1 MPPDFNTTHT
11 LIYIY
16 GGEAYPDIY
25 SSLFHSDVG
34 MMLFAYA
41 NTSLQCLCHLFAIHE
56 IECYCGYTK
65 MIAATLWGSALL
77 QWKPGEAPERS
88 VIRAKRDGCLFLHHN
103 RATLEFHKGDI
114 SDASARHE
122 RAHLHAVFVA
132 VQETK
137 HADFAV
143 NRLNH
148 CTSMTYF
155 HRQWYFRDWQADKRV
170 TRLTHADHK
179 AVVTWALAETHAVM
193 LIPKDRPAS

>member
-1 MPPDFNTTHT
+1 MLPDYNTHT
-11 LIYIY
+11 HIYIY

-25 SSLFHSDVG
+25 SSPFHSDVG

-56 IECYCGYTK
+56 IECYCGYTQ
-65 MIAATLWGSALL
+65 MIAAILWGSALL

-122 RAHLHAVFVA
+122 RADLHAVFVM

-137 HADFAV
+137 HPDFPV
-143 NRLNH
+143 NRFNH
-148 CTSMTYF
+148 CTCMTYF
-155 HRQWYFRDWQADKRV
+155 HHQRYLRDWQADKRV
-170 TRLTHADHK
+170 TRQTHADHK
-179 AVVTWALAETHAVM
+179 AVVTWTLAEMHTVM
-193 LIPKDRPAS
+193 LIPEDRPAS

>member
-1 MPPDFNTTHT
+1 MKSLLSSLPGASFRHRISHLNAAWLQHNTHT
-11 LIYIY
+11 HIYIY

-25 SSLFHSDVG
+25 SSPFHSDVG

-65 MIAATLWGSALL
+65 MIAAILWGSALL

-88 VIRAKRDGCLFLHHN
+88 VIRAKEMAVYFYITITPRWSFIK
-103 RATLEFHKGDI
+103 EI
-114 SDASARHE
+114 SQMHRPAMNV
-122 RAHLHAVFVA
+122 LIYMQCFVA

-137 HADFAV
+137 HADFPV

-148 CTSMTYF
+148 CTSMTLLPPPVILS
-155 HRQWYFRDWQADKRV
+155 WLTSWQESD
-170 TRLTHADHK
+170 
-179 AVVTWALAETHAVM
+179 
-193 LIPKDRPAS
+193 